1 MTSLQQ
7 PGFGQ
12 VLPQVV
18 WLQVY
23 QESCFGQSLTASS
36 HPFAVFV
43 RQSAAAA
50 PTFSRHVQWRFAHA
64 THSGRGAVD
73 VPLEPLELAPLE
85 PLELLDDV
93 PELPLD
99 VLPFDDDSPLDDPPP
114 NGVPRVGPPLLDVS
128 PLDELVP
135 SPLPSPL
142 LPVTGVLLQA
152 ASRAIAPEPKR
163 SEKRSGV
170 EEKEKIIARGVA
182 PPDRRATFHAF
193 PRYARS
199 SMHCLAVCE
208 LGAPLEREEEALASL
223 LGITAYDVRI
233 RLGGVLPKVMGQFDE
248 AGVAVQVADRVRARG
263 HGAVV
268 FDADAVTPLA
278 RMTLMRRFDAV
289 GDRLFANDKKPPG
302 VVLSDIVAIVH
313 AALDVRVQ
321 RTSREITYRATTRG
335 TIREEDQHR
344 STEHAT
350 EMVAL
355 LYFREGPPWLMRQS
369 EARYVALGSQVRPT
383 VHENFQL
390 AIEWLRA
397 RAQNAVYDDRFARRP
412 LRPDKPVEVRDSD
425 TARAL
430 SSDKSVE
437 QTIHALGTWLGRGRG
452 GPYRG

>member
-1 MTSLQQ
+1 M
-7 PGFGQ
+7 
-12 VLPQVV
+12 PQVV

-36 HPFAVFV
+36 QPFAVFV

-50 PTFSRHVQWRFAHA
+50 PAFSRHVQWRLAHA

-73 VPLEPLELAPLE
+73 VPLEPLELVPLVPLE

-99 VLPFDDDSPLDDPPP
+99 EPPFDDDSPDDPPP
-114 NGVPRVGPPLLDVS
+114 TGVPRVGPPLLDVS
-128 PLDELVP
+128 PLDEVVP

-142 LPVTGVLLQA
+142 LPVTGVPLQA
-152 ASRAIAPEPKR
+152 ASKAIALDPKR
-163 SEKRSGV
+163 SETRAQ
-170 EEKEKIIARGVA
+170 EAKEKDMARAVARPDRCATFSAFQGYARG
-182 PPDRRATFHAF
+182 P
-193 PRYARS
+193 
-199 SMHCLAVCE
+199 MHCLAICE

-248 AGVAVQVADRVRARG
+248 ASVAVQVADRVRARG

-321 RTSREITYRATTRG
+321 RTSREITYRTTTRG

-355 LYFREGPPWLMRQS
+355 LYLREGPPWLMRQS